1 MGIRAA
7 VAGAS
12 GYAGGELLRLLSG
25 HPNFEVGA
33 ITANQSA
40 GAYVRDFHPQLAF
53 LADRKIE
60 PTTVENL
67 NGADVVF
74 LALPPGESAKIVG
87 GLEKTQLIVD
97 LGADFRLGSSV
108 AWKQFYGGEYAGQW
122 TYGLPELNDARAL
135 IVKSTRI
142 ANPGCYATS
151 IILGL
156 APLLATSLIEPKDIV
171 VVAAS
176 GTSGAGRNLKP
187 NLFAS
192 EVMGSMSTYKVGGV
206 HQHTPEIE
214 EALNRV
220 SKKEIGI
227 SFTPLLAP
235 MTRGIITTVTARVD
249 GVSTA
254 DVVRSLRTAYAD
266 EPFVRVLPTGTWPNT
281 GSTFGSNSVHIQAI
295 VDERA
300 GRAIITV
307 VLDNL
312 IKGAAGQAIQN
323 ANIALGLCETSGLSA
338 DGIAP

>member
-1 MGIRAA
+1 MIIRAA

-40 GAYVRDFHPQLAF
+40 GAYARDFHPQLAF

-60 PTTVENL
+60 STTVENL

-97 LGADFRLGSSV
+97 LGADFRLGSEA

-122 TYGLPELNDARAL
+122 TYGLPEFNDARAL

-156 APLLATSLIEPKDIV
+156 APLLATSLIESKDIV

-176 GTSGAGRNLKP
+176 GTSGAGRNPKP

-214 EALNRV
+214 EVLSGVANGRV
-220 SKKEIGI
+220 EI

-235 MTRGIITTVTARVD
+235 MPRGIIATIAAKVRGT
-249 GVSTA
+249 STF
-254 DVVRSLRTAYAD
+254 DIRESLKNAYEG
-266 EPFVRVLPTGTWPNT
+266 EPFVRLLPEGIWP
-281 GSTFGSNSVHIQAI
+281 STASTLGSNAVQIQAI
-295 VDERA
+295 VDQ
-300 GRAIITV
+300 GTDRAIITV

-312 IKGAAGQAIQN
+312 VKGAAGQAIQN
-323 ANIALGLCETSGLSA
+323 ANIALGLSETAGLSS